1 MIEKNIMMTIS
12 IGGHLQRKTS
22 KEFRPNALVRRE
34 HPSWVPYD
42 LPF

>member
-22 KEFRPNALVRRE
+22 KEYRPKNAITALVRME
-34 HPSWVPYD
+34 HPS
-42 LPF
+42 

>member
-22 KEFRPNALVRRE
+22 KEYRPKHAIIALVRTK
-34 HPSWVPYD
+34 HPS
-42 LPF
+42 

>member
-22 KEFRPNALVRRE
+22 KEYSPKHAITALVRRE
-34 HPSWVPYD
+34 HPS
-42 LPF
+42 

>member
-22 KEFRPNALVRRE
+22 KEYRAKHAIIALVRTQ
-34 HPSWVPYD
+34 HPS
-42 LPF
+42 